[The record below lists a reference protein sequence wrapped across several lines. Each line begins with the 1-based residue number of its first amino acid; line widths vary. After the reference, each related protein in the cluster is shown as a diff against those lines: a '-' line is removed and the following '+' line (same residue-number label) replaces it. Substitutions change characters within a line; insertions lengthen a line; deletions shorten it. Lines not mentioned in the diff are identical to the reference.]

1 MRKIGKIISNAAKLE
16 SFILGLRH
24 SEIYNVRVTYHD
36 DENDMWLR
44 GSLVR
49 LKAVAA
55 LYARCIERNAKIWGL
70 GRPDGTT
77 TVDVY
82 ISDERC
88 MLQFECYH
96 REGESRTSKDV
107 ILLEYNFEKGYAV
120 CDICDLSGIKYCYC
134 VTLRGATNL
143 LTNWCC
149 VRYAGEYRLDR
160 YFARSW
166 ECQKLVAEDIL
177 SGGPVLCGGAVRRI
191 SPQ

>member
-1 MRKIGKIISNAAKLE
+1 MRKIISNAAKLE

-36 DENDMWLR
+36 DENEMWPR

-134 VTLRGATNL
+134 VTLLGATNL
-143 LTNWCC
+143 LTNWFYR
-149 VRYAGEYRLDR
+149 RYHGRCDYFFACNWERNELD
-160 YFARSW
+160 
-166 ECQKLVAEDIL
+166 AEDIL
-177 SGGPVLCGGAVRRI
+177 SGGPVLCGGKVKRI